1 MGRKKKSVWPTNDD
15 IIATQ
20 KTNDSVYPDRA
31 LPTTTQLALATM
43 VGNGIGPLGR
53 AWLRWKSLRLP
64 WRKRFLVGMHST
76 PDTPSA
82 RDSRHRPSP
91 ANPSLRLPG
100 FDLQGNTYWEFRL
113 GTRGTGEASPNGL
126 GEVERWRRIVQY
138 PRATHL
144 SAVKVGPL
152 WHQWLRY
159 TRRDP
164 PSLDEQRGDVVRQA
178 RLKQLAAEADA
189 RWAAKPRVM
198 EDPLPGGHEPALP
211 EAQQPTTTTAQ
222 AAALSQEPTT
232 LRAESKRRRKSTPRD
247 DEVVEVEEEQEADP
261 KDPWKQARRGPSED
275 WQPQAWSP
283 NTKK

>member
-1 MGRKKKSVWPTNDD
+1 M
-15 IIATQ
+15 A
-20 KTNDSVYPDRA
+20 
-31 LPTTTQLALATM
+31 
-43 VGNGIGPLGR
+43 GNGIGPIGR

-64 WRKRFLVGMHST
+64 WRKRFLV
-76 PDTPSA
+76 
-82 RDSRHRPSP
+82 
-91 ANPSLRLPG
+91 G

-126 GEVERWRRIVQY
+126 GEVERWRRIVKY

-144 SAVKVGPL
+144 SAVKVSPL

-178 RLKQLAAEADA
+178 RMRQLAAEADA

-198 EDPLPGGHEPALP
+198 EDPLPGQALP
-211 EAQQPTTTTAQ
+211 EARQTTTTTAAQ
-222 AAALSQEPTT
+222 AAAPNQESTAT
-232 LRAESKRRRKSTPRD
+232 LRAESKRRRRDAPRD
-247 DEVVEVEEEQEADP
+247 DEAGVEEELDP